1 MTIAALLGVLQAT
14 PTPTPT
20 PFPTPTPTPATEIP
34 DPLAGLRLDAGAI
47 LQAVLVL
54 ALAYVLAR
62 AVTAGLSA
70 VAERAGE
77 RRIAVKVFIPLTRF
91 LIYAVAIASILGGII
106 QLGPTQLVAAGG
118 LLGAAL
124 GFGLKD
130 LFASVIGGLVVVF
143 ERPYRVGDKITLD
156 GHYGEVTDVGLRAT
170 RLVTPTDTEVVVPN
184 LSIFGDSV
192 ANANAGAAELLAT
205 AELHVA
211 PTADRERAVE
221 LVREAALTSPYV
233 RLSGD
238 HPVTVIV
245 EDDPPHTTIE
255 SRAYVA
261 DLRDEALFRSDVTR
275 RALTAF
281 DEADIE
287 RPAYLPDEVS

>member
-1 MTIAALLGVLQAT
+1 VTIAALLGVLQAT
-14 PTPTPT
+14 Q
-20 PFPTPTPTPATEIP
+20 TPTPTPATEIP

-211 PTADRERAVE
+211 PTADREQAVE

-245 EDDPPHTTIE
+245 EDGPRYTTIE

-275 RALTAF
+275 RALAAF